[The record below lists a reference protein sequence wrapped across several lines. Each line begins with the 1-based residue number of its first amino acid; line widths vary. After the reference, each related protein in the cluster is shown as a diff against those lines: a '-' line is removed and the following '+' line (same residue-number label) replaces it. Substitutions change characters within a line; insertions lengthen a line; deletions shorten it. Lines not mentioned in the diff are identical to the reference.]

1 MIQRIQSLYILAA
14 IALMA
19 LSSSLPL
26 MEFMATDGDFI
37 FSAAGITQD
46 GSYILETLPLH
57 ILLLVATAFN
67 ALAFISF
74 KKRMRQVRL
83 LVFSI
88 ILQLGSYGLGAYYL
102 LQIND
107 GIDGALSPSLTLTF
121 PIVAAILSFLAIRS
135 IGKDEALVKSLDRI
149 R

>member
-14 IALMA
+14 TALMA

-26 MEFMATDGDFI
+26 MEFMTTDGDII
-37 FSAAGITQD
+37 FAASGFTQE
-46 GSYILETLPLH
+46 GSSILTTLPLQ
-57 ILLLVATAFN
+57 ILLLAATAFN
-67 ALAFISF
+67 AFAFISF
-74 KKRMRQVRL
+74 KKRMLQIRL

-102 LQIND
+102 LQIKN
-107 GIDGALSPSLTLTF
+107 GIDGAISPALILTF
-121 PIVAAILSFLAIRS
+121 PVVSSILSFLAIRS

>member
-14 IALMA
+14 TAVLALA
-19 LSSSLPL
+19 SRLPL
-26 MEFMATDGDFI
+26 MEFMTNDGDYQLFA
-37 FSAAGITQD
+37 SGIKQGD
-46 GSYILETLPLH
+46 ASILATTPLL
-57 ILLLVATAFN
+57 ILLLIATGLN
-67 ALAFISF
+67 TLSFISY
-74 KKRMRQVRL
+74 KKRMLQIRL

-102 LQIND
+102 LQIKESIV
-107 GIDGALSPSLTLTF
+107 GPVSGLIPTTF
-121 PIVAAILSFLAIRS
+121 PIIAAILSFLAIRS

>member
-14 IALMA
+14 TVLMA
-19 LSSSLPL
+19 LTSSMPL
-26 MEFMATDGDFI
+26 ITFMSTDGDFQ
-37 FSAAGITQD
+37 FLASGITQGD
-46 GSYILETLPLH
+46 TTALATLPLL

-67 ALAFISF
+67 AIAFLSF
-74 KKRMRQVRL
+74 KRRMLQVRL

-102 LQIND
+102 LQIKSSIV
-107 GIDGALSPSLTLTF
+107 GPASFALPMTF
-121 PIVAAILSFLAIRS
+121 PVIAAILSFLALRA